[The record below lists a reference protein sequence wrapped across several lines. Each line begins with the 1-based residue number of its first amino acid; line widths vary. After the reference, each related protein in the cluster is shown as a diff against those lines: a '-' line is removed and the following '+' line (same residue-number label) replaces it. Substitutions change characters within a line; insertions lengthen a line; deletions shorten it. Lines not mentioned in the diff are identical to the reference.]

1 MKAVLIVSDWGAMW
15 FLERA
20 SCAGGARASAKSR
33 FASGYRKIMTL
44 VTNIDFALARAP
56 LAHAAR
62 PENYIAPQSDTI
74 GAAFKREAW

>member
-1 MKAVLIVSDWGAMW
+1 MLAAL
-15 FLERA
+15 
-20 SCAGGARASAKSR
+20 ARAQSQDLLQVIVKNMA
-33 FASGYRKIMTL
+33 L

-62 PENYIAPQSDTI
+62 PESYIAPQSDTI